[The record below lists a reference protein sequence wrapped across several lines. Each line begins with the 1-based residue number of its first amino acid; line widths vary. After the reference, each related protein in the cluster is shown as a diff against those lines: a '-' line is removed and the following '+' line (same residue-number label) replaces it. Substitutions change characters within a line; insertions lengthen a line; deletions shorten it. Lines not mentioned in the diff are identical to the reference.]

1 MRYQTC
7 TILPRILKLRNLP
20 ISSND
25 SSEFWRKNEFL
36 NINDFLKNDYVRLS
50 HFGSIFGTTGST
62 HIFLFTQE
70 KYLNDLLSIQTDGK
84 HMILLFSMDMITIEY
99 FTVRMNLRDERIMW
113 TELNHSGAFAKEEW
127 RSLMVLIQRSFTY
140 TWKNVN
146 FGTIIKII
154 LSRNVLFLKIC

>member
-62 HIFLFTQE
+62 HIFLFTLKFQQVE
-70 KYLNDLLSIQTDGK
+70 TNSWRFNKEIPWRREGDSNPRSAETDTRFPSVRTRPLCDLSRKWMKYRENYSFCKYSREIFWL
-84 HMILLFSMDMITIEY
+84 HFLLFLVY
-99 FTVRMNLRDERIMW
+99 
-113 TELNHSGAFAKEEW
+113 
-127 RSLMVLIQRSFTY
+127 SLGVY
-140 TWKNVN
+140 H
-146 FGTIIKII
+146 
-154 LSRNVLFLKIC
+154 